1 MRVTCD
7 FKSPYYTGL
16 NPSLVCV
23 FLDGKHVSWCQEA
36 DDVNGEC
43 IVYKTHSPDNSA
55 FGELICDSD
64 GNPILVTLYGKVEI
78 KLISQMHA
86 EPEISERDK
95 ALHRAMGIR

>member
-1 MRVTCD
+1 MRVSVI
-7 FKSPYYTGL
+7 KGSPYYDKQKAFTYA
-16 NPSLVCV
+16 VY
-23 FLDGKHVSWCQEA
+23 LDGKQVFWCQEA